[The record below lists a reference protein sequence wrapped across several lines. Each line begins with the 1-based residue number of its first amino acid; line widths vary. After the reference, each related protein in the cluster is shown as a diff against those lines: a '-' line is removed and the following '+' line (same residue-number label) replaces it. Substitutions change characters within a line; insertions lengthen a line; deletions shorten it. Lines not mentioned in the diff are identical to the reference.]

1 MAGKTLRV
9 ELVAANK
16 AVWAGEAKLV
26 VGKTVEG
33 ESGLMP
39 GHEPM
44 LAILA
49 NGEVRVTKPEGE
61 VLVVTADDG
70 FLSVEHDV
78 VTVVARNASGM
89 GVMISHK
96 SSPGP
101 IELAKCAVWGIALS
115 SKYQNRAKPIM
126 VVR

>member
-1 MAGKTLRV
+1 MRV
-9 ELVAANK
+9 ELVAADK
-16 AVWAGEAKLV
+16 AVWSGEAKLV
-26 VGKTVEG
+26 VAKTVEG
-33 ESGLMP
+33 EIGLMP

-78 VTVVARNASGM
+78 VTVVARNAS
-89 GVMISHK
+89 
-96 SSPGP
+96 
-101 IELAKCAVWGIALS
+101 LA
-115 SKYQNRAKPIM
+115 
-126 VVR
+126 

>member
-1 MAGKTLRV
+1 LSERTLRV
-9 ELVAANK
+9 ELVAADK
-16 AVWAGEAKLV
+16 AVWSGEAKLV
-26 VGKTVEG
+26 VAKTVEG
-33 ESGLMP
+33 EIGLMP

-78 VTVVARNASGM
+78 VTVVARNAS
-89 GVMISHK
+89 
-96 SSPGP
+96 
-101 IELAKCAVWGIALS
+101 LA
-115 SKYQNRAKPIM
+115 
-126 VVR
+126 

>member
-1 MAGKTLRV
+1 
-9 ELVAANK
+9 VAADK
-16 AVWAGEAKLV
+16 AVWSGEAKLV
-26 VGKTVEG
+26 VAKTVEG
-33 ESGLMP
+33 EIGLMP

-78 VTVVARNASGM
+78 VTVVARNAS
-89 GVMISHK
+89 
-96 SSPGP
+96 
-101 IELAKCAVWGIALS
+101 LA
-115 SKYQNRAKPIM
+115 
-126 VVR
+126 

>member
-1 MAGKTLRV
+1 MSEKTLRV
-9 ELVAANK
+9 ELVAADK
-16 AVWAGEAKLV
+16 AVWSGEAKLLV
-26 VGKTVEG
+26 AKTVEG
-33 ESGLMP
+33 DNALMP

-78 VTVVARNASGM
+78 VTVVARNAS
-89 GVMISHK
+89 
-96 SSPGP
+96 
-101 IELAKCAVWGIALS
+101 LA
-115 SKYQNRAKPIM
+115 
-126 VVR
+126 